1 MTSLGI
7 CVDPRVQ
14 MGVFREKENC
24 GPCWGKSGVF
34 VASLTLCYSGGTV
47 LINLHQAVRRHIP
60 QVIPHSHP
68 HLDSRIVKL
77 LK

>member
-1 MTSLGI
+1 
-7 CVDPRVQ
+7 

-47 LINLHQAVRRHIP
+47 LINYTRLYG
-60 QVIPHSHP
+60 VIYLNSVIF
-68 HLDSRIVKL
+68 IVTL
-77 LK
+77 TSILE